1 MNLSAFFGVVAT
13 VDFALL
19 GLWWVAVQARPDLR
33 EHGSTAARMAYVV
46 SLQFVVPGTASL
58 LALVDPAVT
67 MVWRVSFAIA
77 GLTGILAI
85 LLLVRA
91 LTASGEPGV
100 AKVLRFAA
108 LPLYALMAFVAVTPG
123 LLSSTSGTMSGL
135 QLEAILFCLVVLL
148 SAQVAWAAAMST
160 DPGARPQPRS
170 HRVPSGSPAEP
181 RPADLPLSQITED

>member
-1 MNLSAFFGVVAT
+1 MKPVNLSAFFGVVAT
-13 VDFALL
+13 IDFALL

-33 EHGSTAARMAYVV
+33 EHGSVAARMSYVV

-77 GLTGILAI
+77 GVTGILAI
-85 LLLVRA
+85 VLLVRA

-100 AKVLRFAA
+100 ARILRFAA
-108 LPLYALMAFVAVTPG
+108 LPLYALMTLIAITPG
-123 LLSSTSGTMSGL
+123 IMSGASATL
-135 QLEAILFCLVVLL
+135 SGLRVEAILFCLVVLL

-160 DPGARPQPRS
+160 DPDPRHAAEPDHRGLTIAS
-170 HRVPSGSPAEP
+170 HRRSSSGG
-181 RPADLPLSQITED
+181 